1 MQPGQAAVRDPCEA
15 LRCLAREFK
24 IAWGPVWARSVVYFA
39 AIIGVLAGLEALAHK
54 LHGLGQ

>member
-1 MQPGQAAVRDPCEA
+1 VQQVRAYAIRPSVC
-15 LRCLAREFK
+15 RCSAREFK

-54 LHGLGQ
+54 LHWLGQ